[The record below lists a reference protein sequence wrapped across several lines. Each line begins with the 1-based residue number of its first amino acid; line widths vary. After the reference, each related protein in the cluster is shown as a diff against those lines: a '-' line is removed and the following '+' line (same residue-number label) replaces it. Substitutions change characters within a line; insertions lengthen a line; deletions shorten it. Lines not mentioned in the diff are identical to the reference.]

1 MYLNPCPR
9 KCLHRLLN
17 RMLPSFY
24 CQVQKVIANFG
35 NVFDVFPVP
44 IIEHIVQ
51 FKFDLNKAQ
60 VKTVLNFLHN
70 AGLALYYKDLIPDWV
85 FLSPGFI
92 TRRIANV
99 IKEGHKGQQTQKKSM
114 KNMNMPKS
122 NNLQPLFALLHQN
135 GFLDME
141 LLNFLW
147 SDGYV
152 DHVPRAVLVQLMCH
166 FGVFVDISNGVG
178 GEKLI
183 AASHSLSQLSDIKLR
198 AFSSMMPALEFENFL
213 QYRLDLIKGM
223 RIT

>member
-1 MYLNPCPR
+1 MHFNLCSR

-24 CQVQKVIANFG
+24 CQVQKVIATLG
-35 NVFDVFPVP
+35 NAFDAVPVP
-44 IIEHIVQ
+44 MIERIVQ

-60 VKTVLNFLHN
+60 VKTVLNFLHKV
-70 AGLALYYKDLIPDWV
+70 GLALYYEDMIPDWV
-85 FLSPGFI
+85 FLSPVFI

-99 IKEGHKGQQTQKKSM
+99 IKEGHQGQQTQHTMSM
-114 KNMNMPKS
+114 RSMETS
-122 NNLQPLFALLHQN
+122 SGLQPLFALLHQN
-135 GFLDME
+135 GFLDMQ

-152 DHVPRAVLVQLMCH
+152 DHVPRAVVVQLMCH

-183 AASHSLSQLSDIKLR
+183 AAGHSISELSDSKLR
-198 AFSSMMPALEFENFL
+198 AFSAIVPSVEIKNFL
-213 QYRLDLIKGM
+213 QYRLDLVKGL
-223 RIT
+223 RKT